1 MISRRCFVKTGV
13 LAGASFYAT
22 FPATAAR
29 LLEETL
35 DFPGAAAAAGARV
48 GLTFDPAMLHVMDEA

>member
-48 GLTFDPAMLHVMDEA
+48 VRLGCPSHNCGGR